1 MHAYEAEV
9 VVPRSRVLDLM
20 NHPEHPSGEELWLRS
35 TLDPMAFGFFLSTLK
50 YVIILLYLLS
60 RIKDF

>member
-20 NHPEHPSGEELWLRS
+20 NHPEHPSGQELWLRS
-35 TLDPMAFGFFLSTLK
+35 TLDPMAFGFFSIHPEICDYFTLFALK
-50 YVIILLYLLS
+50 N
-60 RIKDF
+60 